1 VKNPQHNTHNH
12 LATIQSY
19 IEHDLHRVDQV
30 IIHHTGSR
38 AGHIPLL
45 SNHIISSGGKRLRP
59 VLTLI
64 CAKLCGYEGERHIH
78 LAASVEF
85 IHTATLLH
93 DDVVDESH
101 LRRGTPTAN
110 NLWGNKISILVG
122 DFLLSQAFQLMVKD
136 GSLRTLD
143 ILSSASAVIS
153 EGEVM
158 QLVAINNIAMTE
170 ENYSEI
176 ITAKTAELFAAS
188 CQIGAVVAGMEH
200 STEMLLRSFG
210 MNLGIAFQIIDDA
223 LDYSAQ
229 EADLGKTIGDDFR
242 EGKVTLPVIHAY
254 SLGSPE
260 ERDFWKRTMQDNN
273 QQEGD
278 LQLAVSLLHK
288 HQSLPYAMQQAV
300 AYAALAKQ
308 SLDIFPA
315 SEAKSILQLL
325 IEFSVQRA
333 Y

>member
-1 VKNPQHNTHNH
+1 MAKTKNRLT
-12 LATIQSY
+12 TIQSY
-19 IEHDLHRVDQV
+19 IDNDLKRVDQV
-30 IIHHTGSR
+30 IIAHTSSR

-59 VLTLI
+59 VLALT

-110 NLWGNKISILVG
+110 HLWGNKISILVG
-122 DFLLSQAFQLMVKD
+122 DFLLSQAFQLMVRD
-136 GSLRTLD
+136 GSLRALD
-143 ILSSASAVIS
+143 VLSSASAVIS

-158 QLVAINNIAMTE
+158 QLVAVNDMAMTE
-170 ENYSEI
+170 KTYIDI

-188 CQIGAVVAGMEH
+188 CQIGAIVAGSDEQQ
-200 STEMLLRSFG
+200 EICLRKFG
-210 MNLGIAFQIIDDA
+210 LNLGIAFQIIDDA
-223 LDYSAQ
+223 LDYSADQ
-229 EADLGKTIGDDFR
+229 VALGKTVGDDFR

-254 SLGSPE
+254 ASGDHE
-260 ERDFWKRTMQDNN
+260 EKAFWERVMQ
-273 QQEGD
+273 QGIQEEGD
-278 LQLAVSLLHK
+278 LEKATELLRD
-288 HQSLPYAMQQAV
+288 HQSLRYAMERAV
-300 AYAALAKQ
+300 QY
-308 SLDIFPA
+308 A
-315 SEAKSILQLL
+315 SEAQQLL
-325 IEFSVQRA
+325 QDFPDNEAKMVLQDIVEFSVERA

>member
-1 VKNPQHNTHNH
+1 MKTKNRLT
-12 LATIQSY
+12 TIQSY
-19 IEHDLHRVDQV
+19 IETDLRRVDQV
-30 IIHHTGSR
+30 IIAHTASR

-64 CAKLCGYEGERHIH
+64 CARLCSYEGDRHIN

-122 DFLLSQAFQLMVKD
+122 DFLLSQSFQLMVKD

-143 ILSSASAVIS
+143 ILSAASAVIS

-158 QLVAINNIAMTE
+158 QLVSTSDVTMTE
-170 ENYSEI
+170 TTYIEI
-176 ITAKTAELFAAS
+176 VTAKTAELFAAS
-188 CQIGAVVAGMEH
+188 CQIGAVVAGRSHED
-200 STEMLLRSFG
+200 EMALRYFG
-210 MNLGIAFQIIDDA
+210 LNLGIAFQIIDDA
-223 LDYSAQ
+223 LDYSAD
-229 EADLGKTIGDDFR
+229 EKALGKTIGDDFR
-242 EGKVTLPVIHAY
+242 EGKITLPVIHAFAH
-254 SLGSPE
+254 GDDE
-260 ERDFWKRTMQDNN
+260 ERAFWYRTMHEGN

-278 LQLAVSLLHK
+278 LEKATTLLTQHESLK
-288 HQSLPYAMQQAV
+288 FAMQRAV
-300 AYAALAKQ
+300 TYAEIAHEALRGFK
-308 SLDIFPA
+308 DC
-315 SEAKSILQLL
+315 EAKSILRD
-325 IEFSVQRA
+325 IVDFSVERA

>member
-1 VKNPQHNTHNH
+1 VNTKNR

-19 IEHDLHRVDQV
+19 IEHDLRRVDQV
-30 IIHHTGSR
+30 IIQHTGSR

-64 CAKLCGYEGERHIH
+64 CAKLCGYEGERHVN

-93 DDVVDESH
+93 DDVVDESE

-158 QLVAINNIAMTE
+158 QLVAINDVTMSEAT
-170 ENYSEI
+170 YVEI

-188 CQIGAVVAGMEH
+188 CQIGAVVADKNHEE
-200 STEMLLRSFG
+200 EMALREFG

-223 LDYSAQ
+223 LDYAAD
-229 EADLGKTIGDDFR
+229 EAALGKTVGDDFR

-254 SLGSPE
+254 AAGNPE
-260 ERDFWKRTMQDNN
+260 ERAFWERAMQGDA

-278 LQLAVSLLHK
+278 LARATALLSQHNSLH
-288 HQSLPYAMQQAV
+288 YAMQKAV
-300 AYAALAKQ
+300 EYATLAHKALQSFESCAAKTI
-308 SLDIFPA
+308 LKDIVD
-315 SEAKSILQLL
+315 
-325 IEFSVQRA
+325 FSVERA